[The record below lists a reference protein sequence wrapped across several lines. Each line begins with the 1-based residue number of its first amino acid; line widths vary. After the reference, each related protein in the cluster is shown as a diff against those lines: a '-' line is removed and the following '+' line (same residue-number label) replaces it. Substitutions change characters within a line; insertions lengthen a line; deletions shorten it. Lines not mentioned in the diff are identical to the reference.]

1 MGTFTQLAALAK
13 KGAVL
18 FSVATNS
25 DATITVTIS
34 GIGDSELNQDFQVT
48 NTPVMFDQWFESG
61 ELTKA
66 LVSFRI
72 ERESLEAVVEASKTV
87 MQQSKAQL
95 VQAASKKLSAPKKA
109 SLPDNDDESG
119 DEGDV
124 NADCV
129 TSSAATTAPPAIE
142 SDNLFA

>member
-1 MGTFTQLAALAK
+1 MGTFTELAALAN

-18 FSVATNS
+18 FSIAANNN
-25 DATITVTIS
+25 ATITVTIS
-34 GIGDSELNQDFQVT
+34 AIGDSELNQDFQVT
-48 NTPVMFDQWFESG
+48 NTPATFDQWFESG

-66 LVSFRI
+66 LASYRV

-87 MQQSKAQL
+87 MQQNKAQL
-95 VQAASKKLSAPKKA
+95 AQSASKKLNATKNA
-109 SLPDNDDESG
+109 SVSDNDGESDES
-119 DEGDV
+119 DV

-129 TSSAATTAPPAIE
+129 TPSAATTAPPAIE

>member
-1 MGTFTQLAALAK
+1 MGTFTELAALAN

-18 FSVATNS
+18 FSIAANNN
-25 DATITVTIS
+25 ATITVTIS
-34 GIGDSELNQDFQVT
+34 AIGDSKLNQDFQVT
-48 NTPVMFDQWFESG
+48 NTPATFDQWFESG

-66 LVSFRI
+66 LASYRV

-87 MQQSKAQL
+87 MQQNKAQL
-95 VQAASKKLSAPKKA
+95 AQSASKKLNAPKNA
-109 SLPDNDDESG
+109 SVSDNDGESDES
-119 DEGDV
+119 DV

-129 TSSAATTAPPAIE
+129 TPSAATTAPPAIE

>member
-1 MGTFTQLAALAK
+1 MGTFTEIAALAK

-18 FSVATNS
+18 FSVAANN

-34 GIGDSELNQDFQVT
+34 AIGDSELNQDFQVT
-48 NTPVMFDQWFESG
+48 NTPAMFDQWFESG

-66 LVSFRI
+66 LASYRI

-87 MQQSKAQL
+87 MQQNKAQL
-95 VQAASKKLSAPKKA
+95 AQSASKKLNAPQKA
-109 SLPDNDDESG
+109 SVPNNDDESG
-119 DEGDV
+119 DDDA

-129 TSSAATTAPPAIE
+129 TPSAATTAPPAIE
-142 SDNLFA
+142 NDNLFA